1 MSHQEITSLHSPH
14 VERVKALLGSRGTKA
29 RKDEKLFVADGLQS
43 VRSALTSDKFPVK
56 NLFLTESGKSRLL
69 ADSPEISFPT
79 ETFIVSD
86 AVMSAMSET
95 QTPQG
100 ILALCSNDI
109 INSQLALHNRIA
121 YFWQLQ
127 DPGNAGTVIRTA
139 DACGFDAVV
148 FSPESVDIYS
158 PKVVRSTAGSLW
170 NIDIFEDVDMK
181 LFNTG
186 EFTDYVIYAFDG
198 KSTSSLEDIS
208 PDGKVITMFG
218 NEARGLPDM
227 SEITRAR
234 NIRIPMH
241 GRAESLNVASA
252 ASIAMFHLR
261 QR

>member
-1 MSHQEITSLHSPH
+1 M
-14 VERVKALLGSRGTKA
+14 
-29 RKDEKLFVADGLQS
+29 LF
-43 VRSALTSDKFPVK
+43 RS
-56 NLFLTESGKSRLL
+56 
-69 ADSPEISFPT
+69 
-79 ETFIVSD
+79 
-86 AVMSAMSET
+86 
-95 QTPQG
+95 
-100 ILALCSNDI
+100 
-109 INSQLALHNRIA
+109 
-121 YFWQLQ
+121 
-127 DPGNAGTVIRTA
+127 AGTVIRTA

-181 LFNTG
+181 LFDTG